1 MIRVIQ
7 GLVSGLAFPSTYNL
21 FGKWSSP
28 EERATIMSVVF
39 SGIPVAIIV
48 NFPLSSALCES
59 GIDGGWPMV
68 FYIPGSTPCPSMHVN
83 DAKYNKQ
90 FACNFNTMGIL
101 FLKDVLIL
109 IKVYGHFTYKI
120 LL

>member
-1 MIRVIQ
+1 MVRVIQ

-21 FGKWSSP
+21 FSKWSSP
-28 EERATIMSVVF
+28 EERATIMSLVF

-68 FYIPGSTPCPSMHVN
+68 FYIPGRYKRVFSKERNLNWDKC
-83 DAKYNKQ
+83 KIK
-90 FACNFNTMGIL
+90 L
-101 FLKDVLIL
+101 FIA
-109 IKVYGHFTYKI
+109 
-120 LL
+120 